1 MDISVSCAF
10 NTAVL
15 PAAFEWI
22 PGDDEA
28 LNLNWDLLSE
38 AHVFEAVTVRL

>member
-15 PAAFEWI
+15 QAAFEWI
-22 PGDDEA
+22 PGDDGP
-28 LNLNWDLLSE
+28 LNPIRDLLSE